1 MVQVAPEPLE
11 RQPLREPPDPL
22 ELEQERLE
30 PLELEQERPE
40 QERPELLAL
49 LAQPGQ
55 QVAPMAH
62 QERLGLLAL
71 LAQQGLGQPE
81 PGRAAQPIA
90 PRSHLDPPER

>member
-1 MVQVAPEPLE
+1 MQVAPEPLE
-11 RQPLREPPDPL
+11 RQPPRERPEP
-22 ELEQERLE
+22 LEQEQERPE
-30 PLELEQERPE
+30 PLEPEQERPE
-40 QERPELLAL
+40 QEQPELLA
-49 LAQPGQ
+49 QQGQ

-90 PRSHLDPPER
+90 PRLHLAPPER